1 MQTSPHLALKQCAS
15 FPLSRIIFGL
25 LNYVTDCLDVMKHT
39 ALLLCTSVLLAGQAC
54 TALLFLASS
63 FFKLRFCCCR
73 TGWSA
78 LYDDSSDEEAPHGL
92 HAEQSQASSL
102 SFQPHNLFEEHF
114 ATAAAPPTPCADSFS
129 ALGTPA
135 CKLPAPRQ
143 QVHHRQYEEPS
154 STAQQQQENQGSESP
169 ATGNAHSCKVRR
181 PWGASTEAEV
191 GQELQSNEPLMNS
204 PAALQSP
211 KGTKAGGQGR
221 TGAASC
227 EPSAAQRGASQSPM
241 GKPPLPT
248 ARRLNAKGANRSFS
262 QQKHLPNLFYGCFVP
277 LIP

>member
-1 MQTSPHLALKQCAS
+1 MRFFSAQQDHLWV
-15 FPLSRIIFGL
+15 

-135 CKLPAPRQ
+135 SQPPGPKK
-143 QVHHRQYEEPS
+143 QVHHTQYVEPS
-154 STAQQQQENQGSESP
+154 SIDQQQQENQRSESP
-169 ATGNAHSCKVRR
+169 ATGNAHSCKVGR
-181 PWGASTEAEV
+181 PWGTSTEAAV
-191 GQELQSNEPLMNS
+191 GRELQCNEPLMNS
-204 PAALQSP
+204 PAVLQSP
-211 KGTKAGGQGR
+211 KGTRAGGKGG
-221 TGAASC
+221 TGAAPC

-248 ARRLNAKGANRSFS
+248 ARRLNAKGVNTSLNCSR
-262 QQKHLPNLFYGCFVP
+262 HTC
-277 LIP
+277 